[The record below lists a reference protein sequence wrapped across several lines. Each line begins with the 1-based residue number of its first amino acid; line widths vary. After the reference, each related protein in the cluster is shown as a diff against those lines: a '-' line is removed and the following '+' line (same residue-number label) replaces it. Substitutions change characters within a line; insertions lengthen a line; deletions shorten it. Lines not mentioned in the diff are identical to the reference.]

1 MKNSVLQ
8 KVNELE
14 KNGAGPSEIVRAV
27 SGKKLLQALTEGNTE
42 GAAFLF
48 GQSIGRIHEIKS
60 CADIIRDTVKEAEET
75 LRAKAALFTED

>member
-1 MKNSVLQ
+1 MKNSVLK

-14 KNGAGPSEIVRAV
+14 RAGAEPSEIVRAV
-27 SGKKLLQALTEGNTE
+27 SGKKLLAALRDGDTE

-60 CADIIRDTVKEAEET
+60 CKAIIEDTVAEAEAT
-75 LRAKAALFTED
+75 LRAKVAML